1 MKQRIVTTLA
11 LCGALA
17 VPTLASANSTWHQ
30 TNTEIGYS
38 IAPDHATGGK
48 TGEQVANEL
57 AAAKAD
63 KRQWFF
69 LTYNNLAKPGWAKQ
83 GTSRTRADA
92 LAEVEAMTPAERARL
107 DAIYTPG

>member
-1 MKQRIVTTLA
+1 MKQRIVATLA

-17 VPTLASANSTWHQ
+17 VPALASANSTWHP
-30 TNTEIGYS
+30 TNTESGYS
-38 IAPDHATGGK
+38 IAPDHAAMGK
-48 TGEQVANEL
+48 TGEQVASEL

-63 KRQWFF
+63 RRQWFF
-69 LTYNNLAKPGWAKQ
+69 TYYNLGKPGWAKQ

>member
-1 MKQRIVTTLA
+1 MKQRIVATLA

-17 VPTLASANSTWHQ
+17 VPALASANSTWHQ
-30 TNTEIGYS
+30 TDTEIGYS
-38 IAPDHATGGK
+38 IAPGHATAGK
-48 TGEQVANEL
+48 TGEQVAGEL

-63 KRQWFF
+63 KRQLFF
-69 LTYNNLAKPGWAKQ
+69 TYYNLGKPGWAKQ

-107 DAIYTPG
+107 ASIYTPG

>member
-1 MKQRIVTTLA
+1 MKQRIVATLA

-17 VPTLASANSTWHQ
+17 VPALASANSTWHQ
-30 TNTEIGYS
+30 TDTEIGYS
-38 IAPDHATGGK
+38 IAPGHATAGK
-48 TGEQVANEL
+48 TGEQVASEL

-69 LTYNNLAKPGWAKQ
+69 TYYNLGKPGWAKQ

-107 DAIYTPG
+107 ASIYTPG